1 MSWIVH
7 YSSLFQYVVEDTV
20 EDRMLV
26 LQQQKRELMQK
37 AFGMRTQTP
46 EERRATALRD
56 IATLL
61 GINLR
66 QEQRRVEA
74 QPYIVS

>member
-1 MSWIVH
+1 M
-7 YSSLFQYVVEDTV
+7 EDTV

-26 LQQQKRELMQK
+26 LQQQKRELMEK
-37 AFGMRTQTP
+37 AFGMRTLTP

-61 GINLR
+61 GINVR
-66 QEQRRVEA
+66 QEAQTANNEA
-74 QPYIVS
+74 HIVS